1 MASTLKEFRREM
13 VRRLPGDQLGRV
25 ETLASAT
32 TTTVVVTQLATGT
45 RASADFA
52 GKWMLR
58 AEAASPP
65 ADRVRRCS
73 AFTAS
78 TGALTHAG
86 TNYADTTAT
95 SEFLEIW
102 NHEPYMIDN
111 AVQMALARL
120 VRCDRTEFPTISG
133 QMRYPLFQMPWITG
147 AGQIDRITY
156 SPNPV
161 ISRDRYLEKW
171 NTVSTAG
178 LLTPDWWTL
187 AGASATVTRSS
198 AINRRMATSTAITRA
213 GADATLTQTI
223 GLLINGTAATNG
235 EDLRGKTLTIVGV
248 GYATAANRLRF
259 QVADGTQ
266 TISTSYHTGGSS
278 WEELSATITVAS
290 TATTLTIAASL
301 ETGDTTA
308 YVDECYAIENAIT
321 DSVRR
326 DSYQE
331 YEIPKVL
338 DQGFANPVLLME
350 PRSRGGQII
359 VYSRRPYPQF
369 DSTRV
374 AGGTADADSSDAPLI
389 EVATMAI
396 ARLFEGLAR
405 TQGEDTS
412 RYAQIAGDWNNR
424 AEHLALAHYVQTE
437 PPKGGIN
444 LPRPAMR
451 TASARRF

>member
-1 MASTLKEFRREM
+1 MSQLKEYRREM

-32 TTTVVVTQLATGT
+32 TTTAVVTQLATGT

-52 GKWMLR
+52 GRWMLR
-58 AEAASPP
+58 AEAASAP

-78 TGALTHAG
+78 SGTLTHAG

-111 AVQMALARL
+111 AVQMALGRL
-120 VRCDRTEFPTISG
+120 VRCDRTEFPTVSG
-133 QMRYPLFQMPWITG
+133 QMRYPLNQLAWITG

-161 ISRDRYLEKW
+161 ISRDRHLEKW
-171 NTVSTAG
+171 NTVNATTGA
-178 LLTPDWWTL
+178 LNPDWWTL
-187 AGASATVTRSS
+187 AGASGTMSRSS
-198 AINRRMATSTAITRA
+198 SINRRSATSTALTRA
-213 GADATLTQTI
+213 GTNVTLTQTI
-223 GLLINGTAATNG
+223 GLLINGTAVTNG
-235 EDLRGKTLTIVGV
+235 EDARGKTLTIVGV
-248 GYATAANRLRF
+248 GYATAASRLRF
-259 QVADGTQ
+259 QIYDGTQ
-266 TISTSYHTGGSS
+266 TISTGYHSGGSS
-278 WEELSATITVAS
+278 WEELSATITVAAA
-290 TATTLTIAASL
+290 ATTLTIAASL

-308 YVDECYAIENAIT
+308 YVDECYAVENAIT
-321 DSVRR
+321 DGVRR
-326 DSYQE
+326 DAFSE

-338 DQGFANPVLLME
+338 DQGFANPVLLVD
-350 PRSRGGQII
+350 PRGRGGQII

-405 TQGEDTS
+405 TGGEDTS

-424 AEHLALAHYVQTE
+424 AEHLGLAHYVQTE
-437 PPKGGIN
+437 QPKGGIN
-444 LPRPAMR
+444 LPRPR
-451 TASARRF
+451 LVSASPRRF